1 MMIRSKATIAL
12 LAGLVFCSMA
22 LGAVPSPERDDAI
35 QARITDVVTAMV
47 QDGTSQEQVE
57 ALRQA
62 ADGRREALLV
72 QLALFLGD
80 SESTEESMVG
90 ALLVQALEFTP
101 EEKLTAVLPYLET
114 EPASLRTVLAEILG
128 TIDRP
133 DGGTPDFAFYE
144 QWLGQHG
151 REPNAALIRYMYQV
165 SPGMALAGM
174 TRVFG
179 DDEPAGPDPGDVA
192 SLEALIAR
200 HEGLLPWTEGERADA
215 GAVLNRLA
223 EAPSWWA
230 RLYAAATLRDE
241 PELGTSALRAR
252 LAADQDPLVRSV
264 VRD

>member
-1 MMIRSKATIAL
+1 MIRSRATTAL
-12 LAGLVFCSMA
+12 LTGLVFCSMA
-22 LGAVPSPERDDAI
+22 LGATPSLERDDAI

-47 QDGTSQEQVE
+47 QDGTTHEQVE

-62 ADGRREALLV
+62 ADGRREALLM
-72 QLALFLGD
+72 QLALFLDD

-101 EEKLTAVLPYLET
+101 EEKLTAVLPHLET

-144 QWLGQHG
+144 QWLRQHG

-165 SPGMALAGM
+165 SPGVALAGM
-174 TRVFG
+174 TRVFS
-179 DDEPAGPDPGDVA
+179 DDETAAANPADVA
-192 SLEALIAR
+192 ALEALVAK

-215 GAVLNRLA
+215 GAVLDRLA
-223 EAPSWWA
+223 EDPSWWI
-230 RLYAAATLRDE
+230 RLYAAATLREE
-241 PELGTSALRAR
+241 PELESSALRAR
-252 LAADQDPLVRSV
+252 LAADQDALIRSV
-264 VRD
+264 ARE